1 MRYPQLPHV
10 TVLTVPKT
18 VPISQTMPQL
28 HRLKEPSIQNAE
40 RRAAAYLMN
49 DGGNLYLRV
58 MPGEHRDKRTG
69 KDWWFRYQIR
79 GKTGKQFLGSYV
91 DLTTKEARERAAELR
106 KVLAAGI
113 DPRRQRAE
121 EDAQR
126 QAAELLPQTVSDAF
140 AHWKE
145 HLLTKRKDGGKEV
158 ERMFK
163 KDVLESI
170 GSIPIKSLRR
180 PHIVSILDAVHSRG
194 SKRMTGQLLTE
205 LRLFVNHAV
214 KRDWIDGDITASL
227 KASDWD
233 GQTKPRA
240 RHLTDE
246 EIIEL
251 TKKLAASRIKK
262 STASA
267 IWIMLSTMC
276 RVGALESARWE
287 DIDFAKRTWRAAR
300 KSREEES
307 YTIFLSPFALRYFRM
322 IKADQEA
329 AIRRKKQDDEPV
341 DLERYEW
348 VFPAKNPRPKG
359 VPKHV
364 THKTLSKQIYSYQLE
379 KQYKGRPPALG
390 ELKLSGGKWSAHDLR
405 RTGSTIMAR
414 KENRID
420 DDVRELCLNHG
431 PKNPLDRS
439 YKQNKF
445 EAEMRGAWERLGK
458 VLTSLQRTASA

>member
-1 MRYPQLPHV
+1 M
-10 TVLTVPKT
+10 
-18 VPISQTMPQL
+18 SQL
-28 HRLKEPSIQNAE
+28 HRLKEPTIQNAE
-40 RRAAAYLMN
+40 RRAAPYLMN
-49 DGGNLYLRV
+49 DGGNLYLRI

-126 QAAELLPQTVSDAF
+126 QAAELQPQTVSDAF
-140 AHWKE
+140 DHWKQ
-145 HLLTKRKDGGKEV
+145 HRLTKRNDGGKEV

-163 KDVLESI
+163 KDVLQSI

-180 PHIVSILDAVHSRG
+180 PHIVSILDTVHSRG
-194 SKRMTGQLLTE
+194 SNRMTGQLLTE

-233 GQTKPRA
+233 GQTKPRT
-240 RHLTDE
+240 RHLSDE
-246 EIIEL
+246 EIVEL
-251 TKKLAASRIKK
+251 TKKLAKSRIKK
-262 STASA
+262 STAAA
-267 IWIMLSTMC
+267 IWIMLGTMC
-276 RVGALESARWE
+276 RVGALESARWD
-287 DIDFAKRTWRAAR
+287 DIDFTKRTWRAAR
-300 KSREEES
+300 KSKEEES
-307 YTIFLSPFALRYFRM
+307 YTIFLSPFALRYFEM
-322 IKADQEA
+322 IKTDQDEV
-329 AIRRKKQDDEPV
+329 IRRKKQDGEPV

-364 THKTLSKQIYSYQLE
+364 TRKTLSKQIYSYQLE
-379 KQYKGRPPALG
+379 KQYKGRPPAIG
-390 ELKLSGGKWSAHDLR
+390 ELRLSGGEWSAHDLR

-420 DDVRELCLNHG
+420 DDVRELCLDHG

-445 EAEMRGAWERLGK
+445 EAEMRAAWDRLGEFLAT
-458 VLTSLQRTASA
+458 VQAAAVA